1 MDVLKLDV
9 LKSSSRRL
17 GDVYAQY
24 RTQLK
29 RAAHHIVG
37 DAHLA
42 EDLVHDACVRALEAG
57 AEAPVVQQPLSY
69 AHRVVRNLAIDQ
81 HRRHVVEA
89 RLFDEEDSGAEVPA
103 PSTHMPEAV
112 AIERE
117 ALAQITRALAALPE
131 RARRAFELY
140 RLEGRTQREIG
151 SELGLSAATVNQLIR
166 EAMDSCRAALR
177 GAV

>member
-1 MDVLKLDV
+1 MDV
-9 LKSSSRRL
+9 LKSSSQRL

-24 RTQLK
+24 RSQLK

-57 AEAPVVQQPLSY
+57 ADEAVAVVQPLSY

-81 HRRHVVEA
+81 HRRHALEA
-89 RLFDEEDSGAEVPA
+89 RLFDEEDSGAQVPA
-103 PSTHMPEAV
+103 PAAHTPEAV

-117 ALAQITRALAALPE
+117 ALAQVSRALASLPE
-131 RARRAFELY
+131 RVRRAFELY

-151 SELGLSAATVNQLIR
+151 VELGLSAATVNQLIR
-166 EAMDSCRAALR
+166 EALDCCRSALR
-177 GAV
+177 AP

>member
-1 MDVLKLDV
+1 MDV

-57 AEAPVVQQPLSY
+57 SDEAAFVQPLSY
-69 AHRVVRNLAIDQ
+69 AHRVVRNLAIDRY
-81 HRRHVVEA
+81 RRNALEA
-89 RLFDEEDSGAEVPA
+89 QLFEVEDSGAQVPA
-103 PSTHMPEAV
+103 PATHTPEAV

-117 ALAQITRALAALPE
+117 ALAQVSRALASLPE
-131 RARRAFELY
+131 RVRRAFELY
-140 RLEGRTQREIG
+140 RLEGHTQREIG
-151 SELGLSAATVNQLIR
+151 TELGLSAATVNQLIR
-166 EAMDSCRAALR
+166 EALDCCRAALR
-177 GAV
+177 TP

>member
-1 MDVLKLDV
+1 MDVLT
-9 LKSSSRRL
+9 SSSRRL

-24 RTQLK
+24 RSQLK

-57 AEAPVVQQPLSY
+57 AEAQAVRQPLSY

-81 HRRHVVEA
+81 RRRHVLEA
-89 RLFDEEDSGAEVPA
+89 RLFEAEDSGAEVPA
-103 PSTHMPEAV
+103 PPAQTPEAM

-117 ALAQITRALAALPE
+117 ALAQLSRALSALPE
-131 RARRAFELY
+131 RVRRAFELY
-140 RLEGRTQREIG
+140 RVEGRTQREIG
-151 SELGLSAATVNQLIR
+151 AELGMSAATVNQLIR
-166 EAMDSCRAALR
+166 EAMDSCRTALR

>member
-1 MDVLKLDV
+1 MDALKLAAH
-9 LKSSSRRL
+9 RL
-17 GDVYAQY
+17 GDVYA
-24 RTQLK
+24 RHRAQLK

-57 AEAPVVQQPLSY
+57 GGDAAFAQPLSY
-69 AHRVVRNLAIDQ
+69 AHRVVRNLAIDRY
-81 HRRHVVEA
+81 RRNALEA
-89 RLFDEEDSGAEVPA
+89 QLFALEDNGAQVAAPA
-103 PSTHMPEAV
+103 THMPEAV

-117 ALAQITRALAALPE
+117 ALALLSHALATLPE

-151 SELGLSAATVNQLIR
+151 SELGVSAATVNLLIR
-166 EAMDSCRAALR
+166 EALDCCRAALR
-177 GAV
+177 SP